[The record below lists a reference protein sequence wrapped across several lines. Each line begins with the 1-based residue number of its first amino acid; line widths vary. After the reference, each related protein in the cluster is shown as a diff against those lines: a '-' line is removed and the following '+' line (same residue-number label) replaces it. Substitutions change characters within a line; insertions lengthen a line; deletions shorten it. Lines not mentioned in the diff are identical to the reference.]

1 MLSRELGAHNFT
13 AYNDFEIGN
22 VGETCSDSWCP
33 KLTADYYS
41 RSFERGSVVA
51 GEFLP
56 DSACGLPYPSGT
68 SERSVWFFK
77 VGSGEPC
84 RVIAVA

>member
-51 GEFLP
+51 GEFCLTQP
-56 DSACGLPYPSGT
+56 AGYHIPRGRRTGPCGFS
-68 SERSVWFFK
+68 RSVRGK
-77 VGSGEPC
+77 PC